1 VIDLGVM
8 VPCEKIL
15 ETARAEKVDVVGLS
29 GLITPSLDEMVHVAR
44 EMERIGLTIPLL
56 IGGATTSRQHT
67 AVRVAPE
74 YSPPTVHV
82 LDASRAV
89 STVSA
94 LLDPNQR
101 PGLDQRNRADQQA
114 LRELHSGR
122 KVKPVISFGEAEAN
136 RARLAFDPP
145 LLAKPS
151 FLGRRILDDVPLQQL
166 VEYIDWTFFFTAW
179 ELRGRFPQ
187 ILEHPEQGEAA
198 RELYKNATRLL
209 GHIVDGKLLCA
220 RGSYGFWPA
229 NSDGNDIVLFSDAT
243 RAEEVARFNMLRQQ
257 QTKTDSGAHLSLAD
271 FVAPLESGVIDHV
284 GAFAVTAGIGCDA
297 LARRYEQDLDD
308 YSAIICKALADRL
321 AEAFAEMLHQRARK
335 EWYAPGEALSS
346 AELIDERFRGIRP
359 AFGYP
364 ACPDHSEK
372 RKLFNLLD
380 AGTVGMSLTESCAML
395 PAASVSG
402 IYLAHPEARYFNVGK
417 IGRDQVVAYARR
429 KGVSV
434 AEVERWLGPNL
445 GYEPAAESD
454 AA

>member
-1 VIDLGVM
+1 
-8 VPCEKIL
+8 
-15 ETARAEKVDVVGLS
+15 
-29 GLITPSLDEMVHVAR
+29 
-44 EMERIGLTIPLL
+44 MERIGLTIPLL

-67 AVRVAPE
+67 AVKVAPE
-74 YSPPTVHV
+74 YSQATVHV

-101 PGLDQRNRADQQA
+101 PALDRQNRADQQA

-122 KVKPVISFGEAEAN
+122 KVKPVIAFAEAEAN
-136 RARLAFDPP
+136 RARLAFTPAQ
-145 LLAKPS
+145 LATPS
-151 FLGRRILDDVPLQQL
+151 FLGRRVLDDVPLNQL

-209 GHIVDGKLLCA
+209 GHIVDGKLLRA
-220 RGSYGFWPA
+220 RASYGFWPA
-229 NSDGNDIVLFSDAT
+229 NNDGNDIVLYSDAT
-243 RAEEVARFNMLRQQ
+243 RSVEVARFNMLRQQ
-257 QTKTDSGAHLSLAD
+257 QTRSDGGAHLSLAD
-271 FVAPLESGVIDHV
+271 FVAPLSSGVIDHV
-284 GAFAVTAGIGCDA
+284 GAFAVTAGIGSDE
-297 LARRYEQDLDD
+297 LARRYERDLDD

-321 AEAFAEMLHQRARK
+321 AEAFAELLHQRARK
-335 EWYAPGEALSS
+335 EWYAPDETLTPAD
-346 AELIDERFRGIRP
+346 LIDERFRGIRP

-364 ACPDHSEK
+364 ACPDHSDK
-372 RKLFNLLD
+372 RTLFNLLD
-380 AGTVGMSLTESCAML
+380 AGSVGMSLTESCAML

-402 IYLAHPEARYFNVGK
+402 LYLGHPDARYFNVGK
-417 IGRDQVVAYARR
+417 VGRDQVVAYAAR